1 MNAKPFS
8 PSFKR
13 QTGASAIEFALVFP
27 LFLIIFYGIVC
38 YSLILLDK
46 QSLSAISTAAARNA
60 VAISDETLIPAQ
72 IQQAI
77 EGHSWITDRIVKCSD
92 WGDFYDPSLP
102 DGQLRI
108 CLQATPVNLPQL
120 DLLIFQLPPDNLD
133 NILRSTATVLWAP

>member
-1 MNAKPFS
+1 MKTAPFP

-13 QTGASAIEFALVFP
+13 QTGVAAIEFALAFP

-46 QSLSAISTAAARNA
+46 QALSAISTAAARNA
-60 VAISDETLIPAQ
+60 VAVSDPDLIPTQ

-77 EGHSWITDRIVKCSD
+77 DGHSWITERLVKCTD
-92 WGDFYDPSLP
+92 WSGFYAPIQS
-102 DGQLRI
+102 DGQLHI
-108 CLQATPVNLPQL
+108 CLQAKPVNLPRL

-133 NILRSTATVLWAP
+133 EMLRSTATVLWEP